1 MEYRSN
7 GGDDELV
14 LADEIEKKIRCGMV
28 GDSDVRKR
36 VREMGERSRMAVMEG
51 GSSFTYL
58 GRLIEDMVG
67 NT

>member
-1 MEYRSN
+1 LEYKIN
-7 GGDDELV
+7 GGDELV
-14 LADEIEKKIRCGMV
+14 LADEIEKNIRCGMV
-28 GDSDVRKR
+28 GESDVRKR

-51 GSSFTYL
+51 GSSVTYL